1 MIRSAG
7 SALRWL
13 RGHVIGAY
21 LALDRVRQDGG
32 VLDRAIAPLQRRRA
46 TFFCDPGDPHSYLL
60 AQKLPALA
68 ALHGLETDLI
78 VVSPAAAEV
87 RPGGAQHD
95 AWAMR
100 DALLLSRWYE
110 LDFPADPVLPPP
122 ALVARVQAVLMR
134 PRAAGAQLA
143 AMRAL
148 GDALWRGDADR
159 LHALEAEL
167 GAVPAGE
174 VAGRLRAGDT
184 LLRVHGHYQGSMLRY
199 RGIWYWGVDRLA
211 HLEARLRRGGGPK
224 DHAGPGDHVGR
235 DTWPDSELVPMRP
248 VSERPPVTGHVAGRV
263 AGRVDGLIAY
273 VSVRSPYSY
282 IGLVRAARIAE
293 EQGVTLDVRPLLPLR
308 MRGVAVPRVKELYIA
323 RDASREA
330 ARHGVP
336 FGRIC
341 DPLGPGV
348 ERCMAVFSYA
358 AGEGKAVAYLCSVG
372 SAVWAEGLDLTS
384 DRDLATVVERAGLD
398 WGRAR
403 AALADTSWRELT
415 ARHRAEL
422 DALGLWG
429 VPSFC
434 LGELAV
440 WGQDR
445 LPILEDILR
454 RQPRA

>member
-1 MIRSAG
+1 VVAGSLVIG
-7 SALRWL
+7 SALRRL
-13 RGHVIGAY
+13 RGHAIGAY

-32 VLDRAIAPLQRRRA
+32 VLDRAVAPLQRRRA

-60 AQKLPALA
+60 AQELPALEA
-68 ALHGLETDLI
+68 RHGLETDLI

-110 LDFPADPVLPPP
+110 VDFPADPVLPPP

-134 PRAAGAQLA
+134 PRPASAQLA

-159 LHALEAEL
+159 LDELEADL
-167 GAVPAGE
+167 GSVPTSE

-211 HLEARLRRGGGPK
+211 HLEARLRRAGGPK
-224 DHAGPGDHVGR
+224 DPADHADQAGHGV
-235 DTWPDSELVPMRP
+235 WPDSELVPMRP
-248 VSERPPVTGHVAGRV
+248 VSERPAVT
-263 AGRVDGLIAY
+263 GRVDTLICY
-273 VSVRSPYSY
+273 FSVRSPYSY
-282 IGLVRAARIAE
+282 VGLVRAARIAE
-293 EQGVTLDVRPLLPLR
+293 EQGVALDVRPLLPLR
-308 MRGVAVPRVKELYIA
+308 MRGVSVPRVKELYIA

-341 DPLGPGV
+341 DPLGAGV

-358 AGEGKAVAYLCSVG
+358 VEAGKAVAYLCSAG
-372 SAVWAEGLDLTS
+372 RAVWAEGLDLTR

-403 AALADTSWRELT
+403 GMLADTRWRELT

-422 DALGLWG
+422 DTLGLWG
-429 VPSFC
+429 VPSFR

-445 LPILEDILR
+445 LPIIEDILR